1 MKLELNAKVKG
12 RGTLSTYRKNEAG
25 EIIDKKEVGYI
36 KNLITDTGL
45 QLLVFRPLYAQ
56 GVRPSNTYWW
66 YFSIGSGS
74 TEPSH
79 ADKKLTFRET
89 EVTNVLSTSSYENL
103 GDNHVTFKNTW
114 NRSFSPKGEAYNVSE
129 LGYGSSNNNSLFTR
143 SLIYDNQ
150 GEPATISVKAGE
162 YLQLN
167 YTVEVEYDFPKTLA
181 VNFQGHPTISGT
193 KTANMWIRQG
203 GGYSGDYGVLH
214 YSQDASVPDYSSV
227 GYVPPTGTST
237 PLGICTCTAL
247 NGVQKETC
255 ICNPSPS
262 DVTFRTLFL
271 EVGTS
276 SRRCWQ
282 ITFDEDIT
290 IPANHEFTFE
300 LAIKYESV

>member
-45 QLLVFRPLYAQ
+45 QFQMFRNLYAQ
-56 GVRPSNTYWW
+56 GAGTSDTYRR

-79 ADKKLTFRET
+79 TDKKLSFRET
-89 EVTNVLSTSSYENL
+89 EVNNADSTSSYENL

-114 NRSFSPKGEAYNVSE
+114 NYSFSPKGEAYNVSE
-129 LGYGSSNNNSLFTR
+129 LGYGSSNNNRLFTR

-203 GGYSGDYGVLH
+203 GGYNSSYGRLH
-214 YSQDASVPDYSSV
+214 YSQDASVPDYSSD
-227 GYVPPTGTST
+227 GPATGTST
-237 PLGICTCTAL
+237 LLGNCTCTAL
-247 NGVQKETC
+247 NGVQKETF
-255 ICNPSPS
+255 IRNPSPS

-271 EVGTS
+271 QVGTLNY
-276 SRRCWQ
+276 RCWQ